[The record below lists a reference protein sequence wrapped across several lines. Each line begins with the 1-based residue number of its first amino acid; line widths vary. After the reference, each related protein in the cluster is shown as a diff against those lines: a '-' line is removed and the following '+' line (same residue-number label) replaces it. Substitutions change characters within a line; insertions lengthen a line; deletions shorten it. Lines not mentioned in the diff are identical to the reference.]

1 MAPPPTD
8 PDDSPAATPQR
19 SRSVGVPLP
28 CRGCGAETRGL
39 AFDARCPRCGEP
51 VWRSVSAV
59 VDLAAALPDPQGTRR
74 LAAAVR
80 LLGLATL
87 AASILTILPPSI
99 WSDLLLDSPKSLHPL
114 SAIGWWLAAAGFL
127 LAARR
132 LEAGGGRLLPTRLL
146 AAAAPIWAIAG
157 TLATGA
163 FGLLDEGALS
173 DTSRWQASAAANG
186 CLGLLLLAA
195 GLSIERL
202 GPASR
207 RWRRSGAAK
216 QSPWLTAATQAVAML
231 LAGAAT
237 AAAASGWVGAA
248 TLLTLLAAAA
258 ALLVLVGSAYLA
270 ANSLWIAS
278 DLGRDRV
285 ELAGLLG
292 EPGPGLD
299 PQHRAR

>member
-19 SRSVGVPLP
+19 SRSVGIPLP

-39 AFDARCPRCGEP
+39 AFDARCPQCGEP

-87 AASILTILPPSI
+87 AAPVLTILPPSI
-99 WSDLLLDSPKSLHPL
+99 WSDLLLDSRKSLHPL
-114 SAIGWWLAAAGFL
+114 LALGWWLAAGVFL

-132 LEAGGGRLLPTRLL
+132 LEGGGGRHLATRLL
-146 AAAAPIWAIAG
+146 AVAAPIWAIAG
-157 TLATGA
+157 SIATGGL
-163 FGLLDEGALS
+163 GLLDEAAIS
-173 DTSRWQASAAANG
+173 ETPRWQASAAASG

-231 LAGAAT
+231 LAGGAT
-237 AAAASGWVGAA
+237 AAVASGWVGVA

-258 ALLVLVGSAYLA
+258 ALLVLVGSAYLG
-270 ANSLWIAS
+270 ANALWIAS

-285 ELAGLLG
+285 ELERLLG
-292 EPGPGLD
+292 EPVPESD
-299 PQHRAR
+299 PHRRAK